1 MLKAIE
7 LPYALDA
14 LEPYYSKETLDLHY
28 NILYK
33 GYVNKTNDVLEKLEM
48 ARANNNFE
56 NIKCLEKELSFQG
69 SGVILHELFFK
80 NMTPIDKITSA
91 SYELQQKI
99 TEDFGSFESFKSQF
113 MAAAAVVEAS
123 GWCILAWVPDFK
135 KLEIL
140 QCEKHQNLTLWG
152 CKPLLVLDMWE
163 HSYYLQYKTKRP
175 DYISAFWNL
184 INWSVV
190 SERFSKISCIRIRKK
205 YQPILE
211 LSAGIFLLFFFF
223 FYKYYSFNI
232 FQAFIYF

>member
-1 MLKAIE
+1 MLKAIK

-28 NILYK
+28 SILYK
-33 GYVNKTNDVLEKLEM
+33 GYIDKTNAVLKKIEQ

-80 NMTPIDKITSA
+80 NMSPINKLSSA
-91 SYELQQKI
+91 NYRLLQKI
-99 TEDFGSFESFKSQF
+99 ADDFGSFESFKSQF
-113 MAAAAVVEAS
+113 MAAATVVEAS
-123 GWCILAWVPDFK
+123 GWCILAWVPSFE

-152 CKPLLVLDMWE
+152 SRPLLVLDMWE
-163 HSYYLQYKTKRP
+163 HSYYLQYKTKRQ

-184 INWSVV
+184 IDWKAV
-190 SERFSKISCIRIRKK
+190 SERFLKVVT
-205 YQPILE
+205 E
-211 LSAGIFLLFFFF
+211 M
-223 FYKYYSFNI
+223 
-232 FQAFIYF
+232 